1 MNYRLDHR
9 QGNELAEV
17 YRRLADLERQ
27 VRQIPSRPARM
38 HPSALEI
45 DIDQAAH
52 GFGVGKAVTV
62 AGGVWSL
69 FTDFGSSAYTPARPL
84 WGIIT
89 EVPDDNRF
97 RIAISGEG
105 VTTSTTLEPGQ
116 YYTFVNGDPV
126 LLQTVYPPIEGGA
139 AGVAV
144 MAYSASSVCIANDAR
159 FQGLQS
165 QDGTYTI
172 VSHEDIGAGHYVVWA
187 GAPTGESPLAMAD
200 EANPWKWTNVG
211 IALFE
216 VGSAGTWLVLTHGV
230 HEWYSYNNG
239 DVRPGWMTTPPY
251 NVAQRIYLS
260 DSAPGQYA
268 ATEPA
273 FKVYAG
279 ISAASYAPADP
290 PSPECT
296 TFVAKAVGQGVPY
309 PIPASGGGTG
319 RDVSTLDEHS
329 MLFMDTYGMPPS
341 RKIAGL
347 LSATPDFAVV
357 AQKNGEMPVHLSL
370 DLAATGS
377 FLVNSGVLYSL
388 VCGKKTSTTA
398 PTLVTEFLNWN
409 GTEWAPYS
417 LLTYLGHILSHN
429 GTTYV
434 QVDASTPRSILG
446 VAGASNAVPAPIVA
460 SADGQ
465 VLQRLAGV
473 VQFAAFSGLPA
484 VTSADEGKMLWVTA
498 AGAWQA
504 SRDVYLGDN
513 PLTASSVQGSFGV
526 VTSADGDYIKT
537 SSAGLEFF
545 DRSVSTTVP
554 LIKIALGHASLN
566 ATGRQIAV
574 GEAHVCDPSTGTVK
588 TMMLLRSDVY

>member
-38 HPSALEI
+38 RPSALEI
-45 DIDQAAH
+45 DIEQAAH

-62 AGGVWSL
+62 AGGAWGL
-69 FTDFGSSAYTPARPL
+69 FTDSGSSAYTPARPL

-89 EVPDDNRF
+89 EVPDDDRF

-105 VTTSTTLEPGQ
+105 VTTSTTLEPGR

-126 LLQTVYPPIEGGA
+126 LIQGTYPPFEGGA

-165 QDGTYTI
+165 QDGTYAI
-172 VSHEDIGAGHYVVWA
+172 VSHASIGAGHYVVWA
-187 GAPTGESPLAMAD
+187 GAPSGESPLAMAD

-216 VGSAGTWLVLTHGV
+216 VGSAGTWLVLTHGI
-230 HEWYSYNNG
+230 HEWYSYDNG

-279 ISAASYAPADP
+279 ISSADYAPADP

-329 MLFMDTYGMPPS
+329 VLFMDTYGTPPS

-347 LSATPDFAVV
+347 LSATVDYAVI
-357 AQKNGEMPVHLSL
+357 AQKNNEAPVHLSL
-370 DLAATGS
+370 DLATAGS
-377 FLVNSGVLYSL
+377 FVVELGTLYAAAGGMKFAATVPTDQQVLWYDGGSWSPVTLLEITGGLLSRDAVGLVEVDASTPYSVLGVAGGAAAVPAPIAAGAVGKLFQRGASGLEFSDDPTLTRSGTDFKLCTVNTIT
-388 VCGKKTSTTA
+388 TSTTA
-398 PTLVTEFLNWN
+398 P
-409 GTEWAPYS
+409 
-417 LLTYLGHILSHN
+417 
-429 GTTYV
+429 
-434 QVDASTPRSILG
+434 
-446 VAGASNAVPAPIVA
+446 
-460 SADGQ
+460 SA
-465 VLQRLAGV
+465 AGV
-473 VQFAAFSGLPA
+473 KGQMHFI
-484 VTSADEGKMLWVTA
+484 
-498 AGAWQA
+498 
-504 SRDVYLGDN
+504 Y
-513 PLTASSVQGSFGV
+513 
-526 VTSADGDYIKT
+526 
-537 SSAGLEFF
+537 
-545 DRSVSTTVP
+545 
-554 LIKIALGHASLN
+554 
-566 ATGRQIAV
+566 
-574 GEAHVCDPSTGTVK
+574 
-588 TMMLLRSDVY
+588 